1 MDSALGVDRSTCIVA
16 VGCAN
21 RFLISVFI
29 EATGNVVARCASI
42 GKTRFVNAAPALP
55 SRDLGTIVCVRATV
69 IHIVGLALI
78 CKDVLAR
85 LAFDF
90 WWGKDDTIADV
101 GIARRI
107 RIAHLFENPFAP
119 FAFRK
124 CVFVAFPNAFGAS
137 RAALWFARASLFIAR
152 RIRIARLFENPIAR
166 FTFRKCVF
174 VAFPSSISA
183 SGVALWVA
191 RASLIVALRIVATR
205 FELVPFP
212 CHAFRKRVIVAFPS
226 AVGAIGVAHRGT
238 RVRQSVTCRIRIA
251 RLFENP
257 IARFA
262 FRKCVFVAFPS
273 TIGASGVALWVARA
287 SLFVAR
293 RIRIARL
300 FENPIACFA
309 FRKHIV
315 VAFPSAVGAWRR
327 VRRIQGLV
335 FWRDRVGAA
344 SGEECRR
351 SERDPIEF
359 ALFHDAISPFIQ
371 VTRSEIYKTS
381 LPSIIWR

>member
-42 GKTRFVNAAPALP
+42 GKTRFVNAVPALP

-124 CVFVAFPNAFGAS
+124 CVFVAFPSTIG
-137 RAALWFARASLFIAR
+137 
-152 RIRIARLFENPIAR
+152 
-166 FTFRKCVF
+166 
-174 VAFPSSISA
+174 A

-191 RASLIVALRIVATR
+191 CARLIVA
-205 FELVPFP
+205 
-212 CHAFRKRVIVAFPS
+212 
-226 AVGAIGVAHRGT
+226 
-238 RVRQSVTCRIRIA
+238 CRIHTT

-273 TIGASGVALWVARA
+273 STGAIGIALWFARA

-327 VRRIQGLV
+327 VGRIQGLV

-359 ALFHDAISPFIQ
+359 AMFHDAISPFIQ

>member
-21 RFLISVFI
+21 RFLYSVFI
-29 EATGNVVARCASI
+29 EATGNVVARCAII

-90 WWGKDDTIADV
+90 WWGKEDTIADV
-101 GIARRI
+101 G
-107 RIAHLFENPFAP
+107 
-119 FAFRK
+119 
-124 CVFVAFPNAFGAS
+124 
-137 RAALWFARASLFIAR
+137 IAR

-226 AVGAIGVAHRGT
+226 AVGA
-238 RVRQSVTCRIRIA
+238 
-251 RLFENP
+251 
-257 IARFA
+257 
-262 FRKCVFVAFPS
+262 
-273 TIGASGVALWVARA
+273 
-287 SLFVAR
+287 
-293 RIRIARL
+293 
-300 FENPIACFA
+300 
-309 FRKHIV
+309 
-315 VAFPSAVGAWRR
+315 WRR
-327 VRRIQGLV
+327 VGRIQGLV

-359 ALFHDAISPFIQ
+359 AMFHDAISPFIQ

>member
-42 GKTRFVNAAPALP
+42 GKTRFVNAVPALP

-78 CKDVLAR
+78 CKEMLVW

-90 WWGKDDTIADV
+90 WWGKEDTFTHLFIAYR
-101 GIARRI
+101 IHTAR
-107 RIAHLFENPFAP
+107 LFENPIAR

-124 CVFVAFPNAFGAS
+124 HIVVAFPNAFGAS

-152 RIRIARLFENPIAR
+152 RIRIARLFENPIA
-166 FTFRKCVF
+166 
-174 VAFPSSISA
+174 
-183 SGVALWVA
+183 
-191 RASLIVALRIVATR
+191 
-205 FELVPFP
+205 
-212 CHAFRKRVIVAFPS
+212 
-226 AVGAIGVAHRGT
+226 
-238 RVRQSVTCRIRIA
+238 
-251 RLFENP
+251 
-257 IARFA
+257 
-262 FRKCVFVAFPS
+262 
-273 TIGASGVALWVARA
+273 
-287 SLFVAR
+287 
-293 RIRIARL
+293 
-300 FENPIACFA
+300 CFA

-315 VAFPSAVGAWRR
+315 VAFPSFVGAWRR

-371 VTRSEIYKTS
+371 VTRTEIYKTS

>member
-1 MDSALGVDRSTCIVA
+1 MA

-21 RFLISVFI
+21 RFLYSVFI
-29 EATGNVVARCASI
+29 EATGNVVARCAII

-55 SRDLGTIVCVRATV
+55 SRDLGTIVCMRATV

-78 CKDVLAR
+78 CKEMLAR

-90 WWGKDDTIADV
+90 WWGKEDTIADV

-107 RIAHLFENPFAP
+107 RIAYLFENPFAP

-124 CVFVAFPNAFGAS
+124 CVIVAFPNALG
-137 RAALWFARASLFIAR
+137 AR
-152 RIRIARLFENPIAR
+152 R
-166 FTFRKCVF
+166 
-174 VAFPSSISA
+174 S
-183 SGVALWVA
+183 ALWVA
-191 RASLIVALRIVATR
+191 RASLFVARRT
-205 FELVPFP
+205 
-212 CHAFRKRVIVAFPS
+212 
-226 AVGAIGVAHRGT
+226 
-238 RVRQSVTCRIRIA
+238 RIA

-273 TIGASGVALWVARA
+273 TIGAIGIALWVACAR
-287 SLFVAR
+287 LIVALR
-293 RIRIARL
+293 IVATRFELVPFLCHAFRKRVIVAFPSAVGAIGVAHWGACARQSVTCRIRIARL

-315 VAFPSAVGAWRR
+315 VAFPSSVGAWRR
-327 VRRIQGLV
+327 VRRIQGII
-335 FWRDRVGAA
+335 FWRDRVGAT

-351 SERDPIEF
+351 SERDPIVF
-359 ALFHDAISPFIQ
+359 AMFHDTISPFIQ
-371 VTRSEIYKTS
+371 VTRTEIYKIS

>member
-21 RFLISVFI
+21 RFLYSVFI
-29 EATGNVVARCASI
+29 EATGNVVARCAII
-42 GKTRFVNAAPALP
+42 GKTRFVNAVPALP

-78 CKDVLAR
+78 CKEMLVW

-90 WWGKDDTIADV
+90 WWGKEDTFT
-101 GIARRI
+101 
-107 RIAHLFENPFAP
+107 H
-119 FAFRK
+119 
-124 CVFVAFPNAFGAS
+124 
-137 RAALWFARASLFIAR
+137 LFIAY
-152 RIRIARLFENPIAR
+152 RIH
-166 FTFRKCVF
+166 T
-174 VAFPSSISA
+174 
-183 SGVALWVA
+183 
-191 RASLIVALRIVATR
+191 
-205 FELVPFP
+205 
-212 CHAFRKRVIVAFPS
+212 
-226 AVGAIGVAHRGT
+226 
-238 RVRQSVTCRIRIA
+238 A

-262 FRKCVFVAFPS
+262 FRK
-273 TIGASGVALWVARA
+273 
-287 SLFVAR
+287 
-293 RIRIARL
+293 
-300 FENPIACFA
+300 
-309 FRKHIV
+309 HIV
-315 VAFPSAVGAWRR
+315 VAFPSSVGAWRR

-359 ALFHDAISPFIQ
+359 AMFHDAFSPFIQ

>member
-152 RIRIARLFENPIAR
+152 RIRIARLFENPIA
-166 FTFRKCVF
+166 
-174 VAFPSSISA
+174 
-183 SGVALWVA
+183 
-191 RASLIVALRIVATR
+191 
-205 FELVPFP
+205 
-212 CHAFRKRVIVAFPS
+212 
-226 AVGAIGVAHRGT
+226 
-238 RVRQSVTCRIRIA
+238 
-251 RLFENP
+251 
-257 IARFA
+257 
-262 FRKCVFVAFPS
+262 
-273 TIGASGVALWVARA
+273 
-287 SLFVAR
+287 
-293 RIRIARL
+293 
-300 FENPIACFA
+300 CFA

>member
-21 RFLISVFI
+21 RFLLSVFI

-78 CKDVLAR
+78 CKEMLVW

-90 WWGKDDTIADV
+90 WWGKEDTFT
-101 GIARRI
+101 
-107 RIAHLFENPFAP
+107 H
-119 FAFRK
+119 
-124 CVFVAFPNAFGAS
+124 
-137 RAALWFARASLFIAR
+137 LFIA
-152 RIRIARLFENPIAR
+152 
-166 FTFRKCVF
+166 
-174 VAFPSSISA
+174 
-183 SGVALWVA
+183 
-191 RASLIVALRIVATR
+191 
-205 FELVPFP
+205 
-212 CHAFRKRVIVAFPS
+212 
-226 AVGAIGVAHRGT
+226 
-238 RVRQSVTCRIRIA
+238 CRIHTA

-262 FRKCVFVAFPS
+262 FRKSVFVAFPS
-273 TIGASGVALWVARA
+273 STGATGIALWFARA

-300 FENPIACFA
+300 LENPIACFA

-315 VAFPSAVGAWRR
+315 VAFPSADVACRR
-327 VRRIQGLV
+327 ARRIRWHVL
-335 FWRDRVGAA
+335 
-344 SGEECRR
+344 RR
-351 SERDPIEF
+351 ARIV
-359 ALFHDAISPFIQ
+359 A
-371 VTRSEIYKTS
+371 T
-381 LPSIIWR
+381 

>member
-21 RFLISVFI
+21 RFLISVFV

-90 WWGKDDTIADV
+90 WWGKEDTIADV

-152 RIRIARLFENPIAR
+152 RIGIARLFENPIAR

-174 VAFPSSISA
+174 VAFPSTIGA
-183 SGVALWVA
+183 IGIALWVA
-191 RASLIVALRIVATR
+191 CARLIVA
-205 FELVPFP
+205 
-212 CHAFRKRVIVAFPS
+212 
-226 AVGAIGVAHRGT
+226 
-238 RVRQSVTCRIRIA
+238 CRIHTA

-262 FRKCVFVAFPS
+262 CRKCVFVAFPS
-273 TIGASGVALWVARA
+273 STGAIGIALWFARA

-315 VAFPSAVGAWRR
+315 VAFPSSVGAWRR

-359 ALFHDAISPFIQ
+359 AMFHDAISPFIQ

>member
-21 RFLISVFI
+21 RFLYSVFI
-29 EATGNVVARCASI
+29 EATGNVVARCAII
-42 GKTRFVNAAPALP
+42 GKTRFVNAVPALP

-166 FTFRKCVF
+166 FAFRKHIV
-174 VAFPSSISA
+174 VAFPNAFGA
-183 SGVALWVA
+183 SRTALW
-191 RASLIVALRIVATR
+191 
-205 FELVPFP
+205 F
-212 CHAFRKRVIVAFPS
+212 
-226 AVGAIGVAHRGT
+226 
-238 RVRQSVTCRIRIA
+238 
-251 RLFENP
+251 
-257 IARFA
+257 
-262 FRKCVFVAFPS
+262 
-273 TIGASGVALWVARA
+273 ARA

-315 VAFPSAVGAWRR
+315 VAFPSSVGAWRR
-327 VRRIQGLV
+327 VGRIQGLV

-359 ALFHDAISPFIQ
+359 AMFHDAISPFIQ

>member
-21 RFLISVFI
+21 RFLYSVFI
-29 EATGNVVARCASI
+29 EATGNVVARCAII
-42 GKTRFVNAAPALP
+42 GKTRFVNAVPALP

-107 RIAHLFENPFAP
+107 CIAHLFENPFAP

-152 RIRIARLFENPIAR
+152 RI
-166 FTFRKCVF
+166 C
-174 VAFPSSISA
+174 
-183 SGVALWVA
+183 
-191 RASLIVALRIVATR
+191 
-205 FELVPFP
+205 
-212 CHAFRKRVIVAFPS
+212 
-226 AVGAIGVAHRGT
+226 
-238 RVRQSVTCRIRIA
+238 
-251 RLFENP
+251 
-257 IARFA
+257 
-262 FRKCVFVAFPS
+262 
-273 TIGASGVALWVARA
+273 
-287 SLFVAR
+287 
-293 RIRIARL
+293 IARL

-315 VAFPSAVGAWRR
+315 VAFPSAVGAWLRARR
-327 VRRIQGLV
+327 FQGLD
-335 FWRDRVGAA
+335 FWRDRVVAA

-351 SERDPIEF
+351 NERDPIEF
-359 ALFHDAISPFIQ
+359 ALFHDAISP
-371 VTRSEIYKTS
+371 
-381 LPSIIWR
+381 L

>member
-21 RFLISVFI
+21 RFLYSVFI
-29 EATGNVVARCASI
+29 EATGNVVARCAII
-42 GKTRFVNAAPALP
+42 GKTRFVNAVPALP

-90 WWGKDDTIADV
+90 WWGKEDTIADV

-152 RIRIARLFENPIAR
+152 RIRIARLFENPIA
-166 FTFRKCVF
+166 
-174 VAFPSSISA
+174 
-183 SGVALWVA
+183 
-191 RASLIVALRIVATR
+191 
-205 FELVPFP
+205 
-212 CHAFRKRVIVAFPS
+212 
-226 AVGAIGVAHRGT
+226 
-238 RVRQSVTCRIRIA
+238 
-251 RLFENP
+251 
-257 IARFA
+257 
-262 FRKCVFVAFPS
+262 
-273 TIGASGVALWVARA
+273 
-287 SLFVAR
+287 
-293 RIRIARL
+293 
-300 FENPIACFA
+300 CFA

-327 VRRIQGLV
+327 VGRIQGLV
-335 FWRDRVGAA
+335 SWRDRVGAA
-344 SGEECRR
+344 SGEE
-351 SERDPIEF
+351 
-359 ALFHDAISPFIQ
+359 
-371 VTRSEIYKTS
+371 
-381 LPSIIWR
+381 

>member
-29 EATGNVVARCASI
+29 EATGNVVARCAII
-42 GKTRFVNAAPALP
+42 GKTRFVNAVPALP

-90 WWGKDDTIADV
+90 WWGKEDTIADV
-101 GIARRI
+101 G
-107 RIAHLFENPFAP
+107 
-119 FAFRK
+119 
-124 CVFVAFPNAFGAS
+124 
-137 RAALWFARASLFIAR
+137 IAR

-166 FTFRKCVF
+166 
-174 VAFPSSISA
+174 
-183 SGVALWVA
+183 
-191 RASLIVALRIVATR
+191 
-205 FELVPFP
+205 
-212 CHAFRKRVIVAFPS
+212 
-226 AVGAIGVAHRGT
+226 
-238 RVRQSVTCRIRIA
+238 
-251 RLFENP
+251 
-257 IARFA
+257 
-262 FRKCVFVAFPS
+262 
-273 TIGASGVALWVARA
+273 
-287 SLFVAR
+287 
-293 RIRIARL
+293 
-300 FENPIACFA
+300 FA

-359 ALFHDAISPFIQ
+359 AMFHDAISPFIQ

>member
-107 RIAHLFENPFAP
+107 CIAYLFENPFAP
-119 FAFRK
+119 FA
-124 CVFVAFPNAFGAS
+124 
-137 RAALWFARASLFIAR
+137 
-152 RIRIARLFENPIAR
+152 
-166 FTFRKCVF
+166 FRKCVF

-238 RVRQSVTCRIRIA
+238 RARQSVTCRIRIA

-273 TIGASGVALWVARA
+273 TIGASGVALWVACARLIVACRIHTARLFENPIARFAFRKCVFVAFPSSTGATGIALWFARA

-327 VRRIQGLV
+327 VGRIQGLV

-351 SERDPIEF
+351 NERDPIEF

>member
-21 RFLISVFI
+21 RFLFSVFV
-29 EATGNVVARCASI
+29 EATGNVVARCAII

-55 SRDLGTIVCVRATV
+55 SRDLGTIVCMRATV
-69 IHIVGLALI
+69 IHIVEFALI
-78 CKDVLAR
+78 CKEVFVW

-90 WWGKDDTIADV
+90 RWGKEDTIADV

-107 RIAHLFENPFAP
+107 RIAHLFENPIAR

-124 CVFVAFPNAFGAS
+124 CVIVTFPNALGAS
-137 RAALWFARASLFIAR
+137 GSALWGARASLY
-152 RIRIARLFENPIAR
+152 
-166 FTFRKCVF
+166 
-174 VAFPSSISA
+174 
-183 SGVALWVA
+183 VA
-191 RASLIVALRIVATR
+191 R
-205 FELVPFP
+205 
-212 CHAFRKRVIVAFPS
+212 
-226 AVGAIGVAHRGT
+226 
-238 RVRQSVTCRIRIA
+238 RIRIA

-273 TIGASGVALWVARA
+273 S
-287 SLFVAR
+287 
-293 RIRIARL
+293 
-300 FENPIACFA
+300 
-309 FRKHIV
+309 
-315 VAFPSAVGAWRR
+315 VGAWRR

-335 FWRDRVGAA
+335 FWRDRVGAT

-351 SERDPIEF
+351 SKRDPIEF

-371 VTRSEIYKTS
+371 VTRTEIYKTS